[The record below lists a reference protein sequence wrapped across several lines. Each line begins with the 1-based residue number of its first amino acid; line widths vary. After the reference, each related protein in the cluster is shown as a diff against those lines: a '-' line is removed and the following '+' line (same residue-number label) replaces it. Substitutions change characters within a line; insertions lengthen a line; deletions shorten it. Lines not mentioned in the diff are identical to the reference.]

1 MPKEYLECGK
11 IVTTH
16 GVRGEVKVQPWCDG
30 PEFLGQFGTLY
41 LDAAGT
47 RPVKVLSAKVAGN
60 MSVLKLEGLDTPEEA
75 RNWRGRVL
83 YLRRA
88 DVKLAPGDYFIQ
100 DLIGLRVIDAADPSV
115 EYGVVEDVSSTG
127 ANDVYHI
134 AREGRSTVLIPA
146 IKQVIAGVDLE
157 EGVMHITP
165 LEGLFDE
172 D

>member
-60 MSVLKLEGLDTPEEA
+60 MSVP
-75 RNWRGRVL
+75 
-83 YLRRA
+83 
-88 DVKLAPGDYFIQ
+88 FIIP
-100 DLIGLRVIDAADPSV
+100 DN
-115 EYGVVEDVSSTG
+115 VS
-127 ANDVYHI
+127 
-134 AREGRSTVLIPA
+134 
-146 IKQVIAGVDLE
+146 
-157 EGVMHITP
+157 
-165 LEGLFDE
+165 
-172 D
+172 